1 MELLI
6 ITGVSGAGKTTAIS
20 ALEDIGFYCID
31 NMPPFLMDSFVQL
44 CAVTGDK
51 EKRLSR
57 VAIVTDVRGGTMFL
71 ELRNALDGLRSEKTS
86 FKLLFLDAD
95 DDEIVRR
102 YKETRRKHPLAD
114 KTQTNGGSLLAE
126 AVKEERHMLI
136 PIRALADY
144 IVDTTHISSA
154 QLKERLTMLF
164 LGEATQALS
173 VHCMSF
179 GFKYGS
185 ASEADLVFDVRCLP
199 NPFYIEELRP
209 HTGLDQPVRDYVFSF
224 EQSTVFVDKLLD
236 MIDFLLPLYLSE
248 GKSHLVIAI
257 GCTGGKHRSVAIAE
271 RLCKHIISHKYR
283 ATINH
288 RDISKG
294 HG

>member
-6 ITGVSGAGKTTAIS
+6 ITGISGAGKTTAIS

-31 NMPPFLMDSFVQL
+31 NMPPFLMGSFVQL
-44 CAVTGDK
+44 CASAGDQ
-51 EKRLSR
+51 ENRLAR

-71 ELRNALDGLRSEKTS
+71 ELRSALEWLRGENIDY
-86 FKLLFLDAD
+86 KLLFLDTE
-95 DDEIVRR
+95 DDELVRR

-114 KTQTNGGSLLAE
+114 GNGLLTD
-126 AVKEERHMLI
+126 AVEKERQLLM

-144 IVDTTHISSA
+144 IVDTTHISA
-154 QLKERLTMLF
+154 PQLKERLTMLF
-164 LGEATQALS
+164 LGETTQALS

-185 ASEADLVFDVRCLP
+185 ASEADLVFDVRFLP
-199 NPFYIEELRP
+199 NPFYVEELRS
-209 HTGLDQPVRDYVFSF
+209 HTGLDKPVRDYVFGF
-224 EQSTVFVDKLLD
+224 EQSNDFMKKLFD
-236 MIDFLLPLYLSE
+236 MIDFLLPLYSSE

-271 RLCKHIISHKYR
+271 SLCEHIIAKKFR

-288 RDISKG
+288 RDIQKG
-294 HG
+294 RRM